1 VEAAQERAGPVDG
14 TQDESDP
21 AEEAQVEKRAEKIVA
36 EVTKGVRMFGGS
48 KQKQLVG
55 LDIGSSS
62 IKAVEL
68 KASRQGYEL
77 VSYGLEPLAQ
87 DTVVDGAIMDA
98 PQVAATISNI
108 FEKQGIKTK
117 NVATAVS
124 GHSVITKRVALPL
137 MSEDELYD
145 RIQSEAAQH
154 IPFDIADVSLSYQHL
169 DSLDSQMDVLLV
181 AVKKDKILN
190 HTNVLAQAGKTPVVV
205 DIDALALQNCFE
217 VNYDPEPSQTVALL
231 NIGASMM
238 NINIVRGGIPVFPRD
253 VSVGGNQYTDA
264 LQKELDL
271 SYEDAEKLKTG
282 EQVAGVSD
290 EHCATILRSVSD
302 ILILEIQKTFDFFR
316 ATASGESVQRIY
328 VAGGTARV
336 PGLIDLLREEFGVPV
351 EELYPFRKV
360 VINPAKHNEEQ
371 IREIAPRLA
380 IAVGLALRSFDQP

>member
-1 VEAAQERAGPVDG
+1 
-14 TQDESDP
+14 
-21 AEEAQVEKRAEKIVA
+21 
-36 EVTKGVRMFGGS
+36 MFGGS

-98 PQVAATISNI
+98 PQVAAAISNI

-124 GHSVITKRVALPL
+124 GHSVITKRVSLPL

-271 SYEDAEKLKTG
+271 SYEDAERLKTG
-282 EQVAGVSD
+282 HAIAGVSD
-290 EHCATILRSVSD
+290 EHFATILRSVSD

-328 VAGGTARV
+328 VGGGTARV
-336 PGLIDLLREEFGVPV
+336 PGLIDLLREEFAVPV

-360 VINPAKHNEEQ
+360 VINPAKQNEEQ